1 MWRVWA
7 LNPTNNPSS
16 TLHAPS
22 QKSVPFYGALLSC
35 GNYSG
40 RLLLARDTI
49 QRAQTASFHAYL
61 APSQTGYFG
70 HQTTC
75 VVAIPRMCKTRL
87 LTFLKCFEMLTRF
100 GFRGKMYYLCTS
112 EEERA
117 LKTGLSPFFFAQYK
131 GWNTKHLGISR
142 CFIGNFLGFIGNFL
156 GFIGERIADVG
167 FFSRPKL

>member
-7 LNPTNNPSS
+7 INPTHNPSP

-49 QRAQTASFHAYL
+49 RRAQTASFHTYL

-75 VVAIPRMCKTRL
+75 VVTIPRMCKTRL
-87 LTFLKCFEMLTRF
+87 LTFPKCCDMLTRF
-100 GFRGKMYYLCTS
+100 GFRGKIYYLCTS

-117 LKTGLSPFFFAQYK
+117 LNTGLSP
-131 GWNTKHLGISR
+131 L
-142 CFIGNFLGFIGNFL
+142 FLVNIRREIHRKLEILDALSEIFL
-156 GFIGERIADVG
+156 ALSEIFLALSVNEL
-167 FFSRPKL
+167 PM